1 MKNLVLAVLLTLV
14 LTACG
19 SSVPTMTPTSVP
31 PTALPAQPTQAP
43 ASATALPPQS
53 TQAPASATAL
63 PAEMPAQD
71 GATLLETR
79 CSTCH
84 SAAKATQARQTR
96 AQWDQTVIDMVNEGA
111 QLTEAEKTVLLDYL
125 AKTYGP

>member
-19 SSVPTMTPTSVP
+19 SPAPATTPTSVP
-31 PTALPAQPTQAP
+31 PIAVSPQPTQA
-43 ASATALPPQS
+43 SS
-53 TQAPASATAL
+53 SATAL
-63 PAEMPAQD
+63 PAETPALD

-79 CSTCH
+79 CSVCH
-84 SAAKATQARQTR
+84 SADRPRQAKKTR
-96 AQWDQTVIDMVNEGA
+96 EQWDQTVARMIGKGA

-125 AKTYGP
+125 AKTHGP

>member
-1 MKNLVLAVLLTLV
+1 MKNLVLAVLLTLA

-19 SSVPTMTPTSVP
+19 SPAPTLTPTSVP
-31 PTALPAQPTQAP
+31 PTAISPQLTQAP
-43 ASATALPPQS
+43 SSATALPVE
-53 TQAPASATAL
+53 TPAL
-63 PAEMPAQD
+63 D

-79 CSTCH
+79 CSVCH
-84 SAAKATQARQTR
+84 SADKVKQAKETR
-96 AQWDQTVIDMVNEGA
+96 EQWDQTVIDMVNEGA

>member
-1 MKNLVLAVLLTLV
+1 MKSLVLAVLLTFV

-19 SSVPTMTPTSVP
+19 SPAPTVPPTSVP
-31 PTALPAQPTQAP
+31 PAALPSQPTQAP
-43 ASATALPPQS
+43 SSATALPVE
-53 TQAPASATAL
+53 TPAL
-63 PAEMPAQD
+63 D

-79 CSTCH
+79 CSVCH
-84 SAAKATQARQTR
+84 SADRPKQAKKTR
-96 AQWDQTVIDMVNEGA
+96 EQWDQTVARMIGKGA

>member
-1 MKNLVLAVLLTLV
+1 MKNLVLTVLVTLV

-19 SSVPTMTPTSVP
+19 SPAPTMAPTSAP
-31 PTALPAQPTQAP
+31 PAVIPPQPTQAP
-43 ASATALPPQS
+43 SAATAVLD
-53 TQAPASATAL
+53 
-63 PAEMPAQD
+63 D

-79 CSTCH
+79 CSACH
-84 SAAKATQARQTR
+84 SADRAKQASKTHE
-96 AQWDQTVIDMVNEGA
+96 QWDQTVTRMIGKGA

>member
-1 MKNLVLAVLLTLV
+1 MKNLVLAVLITVV

-19 SSVPTMTPTSVP
+19 SPAPTTTPASIP
-31 PTALPAQPTQAP
+31 PTAIPSKPTQAP
-43 ASATALPPQS
+43 S
-53 TQAPASATAL
+53 SATAL
-63 PAEMPAQD
+63 PAVTPALD

-79 CSTCH
+79 CSVCH
-84 SAAKATQARQTR
+84 SADRARQAKKTR
-96 AQWDQTVIDMVNEGA
+96 EQWDQTVTRMIDKGA